1 MSESSVD
8 ALKAARQA
16 LRKRLLAERQ
26 AFVADASR
34 LPERRAALAGHLMSV
49 LGQLAPE
56 RLGVYWSVQ
65 SEFDA
70 AAACLSDESL
80 EGTPLALP
88 FSFRQPVRMDY
99 RHWNRL
105 PPPLRDECGIAACDG
120 AVVVPDVV
128 LAPCVGYTA
137 SGFRL
142 GYGGGYFDR
151 WLAAHPHV
159 TVIGVAWSVGEIDE
173 ALWRPQPHDRSMDCV
188 VTELG
193 VR

>member
-8 ALKAARQA
+8 ALTASRQA
-16 LRKRLLAERQ
+16 LRERLLAARR
-26 AFVADASR
+26 AFVADATQR
-34 LPERRAALAGHLMSV
+34 PERQAALARHLMSV
-49 LGQLAPE
+49 LAQLAPE
-56 RLGVYWSVQ
+56 RLGVYGAVQ

-70 AAACLSDESL
+70 AAVCLGDESL

-88 FSFRQPVRMDY
+88 FSFRHPVRMDY

-105 PPPLRDECGIAACDG
+105 PPTLRDECGIPACEG

-137 SGFRL
+137 SGYRL
-142 GYGGGYFDR
+142 GHGGGYFDR

-173 ALWRPQPHDRSMDCV
+173 AELQPQPHDRSLDCV
-188 VTELG
+188 VSELG